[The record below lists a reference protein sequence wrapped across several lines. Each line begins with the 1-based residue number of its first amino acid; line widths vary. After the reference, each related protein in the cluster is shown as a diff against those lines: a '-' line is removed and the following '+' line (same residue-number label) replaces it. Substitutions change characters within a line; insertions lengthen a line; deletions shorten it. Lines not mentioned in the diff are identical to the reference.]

1 MREDYA
7 DMVDPFVRAE
17 SEAWERGY
25 DKGVVT
31 GILYAI
37 GIGFVLALVLF
48 ASKIHAAPQV
58 LGHLADGRLTSL
70 NTKPAVAAPMWT
82 FEESRYPIK
91 ASERGADITVCHSSG
106 VRFPWQ
112 CFAVKS

>member
-1 MREDYA
+1 MTDRDYA

-37 GIGFVLALVLF
+37 GIGFALALVLF
-48 ASKIHAAPQV
+48 ASKVNAAE
-58 LGHLADGRLTSL
+58 
-70 NTKPAVAAPMWT
+70 WT

-112 CFAVKS
+112 CFSVKS

>member
-37 GIGFVLALVLF
+37 GIGFVVGMILF
-48 ASKIHAAPQV
+48 ASKAA
-58 LGHLADGRLTSL
+58 ASE
-70 NTKPAVAAPMWT
+70 WT
-82 FEESRYPIK
+82 FEESHRVIK

-112 CFAVKS
+112 CFVVKS